1 MTALRRRMVEDLRIR
16 NYSPRTIDTYVRCV
30 AKYAEHFGCSP
41 ARLGP
46 EDVHAY
52 QKWMVETKKFS
63 WSTFNQAVCALRF
76 LYTVTLD
83 RKIAIEHIPFAKR
96 ERKLPDVLSVAE
108 IGRVFREVDNLKHRT
123 ALMTM
128 YGAGLRLSEALAL
141 RVADID
147 SERMRIHVR
156 KGKGQKDRFA
166 ILSASL
172 LEAVRIYWRAYRPE
186 PWLFP
191 GEPPDHPLTPTGLQ
205 RVTKQARLRAG
216 ISKPVTTHTMRHCF
230 ATHLLE
236 AGTDIKTIQHLLGHR
251 NLSTTSVYLH
261 VAGTVAPSREQ
272 ASDLLQRA
280 CGSASGS

>member
-1 MTALRRRMVEDLRIR
+1 MVEDLRIR
-16 NYSPRTIDTYVRCV
+16 NYSPRTIDTYTRCV
-30 AKYAEHFGCSP
+30 AKYAEHFGRSP
-41 ARLGP
+41 DRLGP
-46 EDVHAY
+46 EDVHTY
-52 QKWMVETKKFS
+52 QKWMIETKKVS

-83 RKIAIEHIPFAKR
+83 RKITIEHIPFAKK
-96 ERKLPDVLSVAE
+96 ERKLPDILSVAE
-108 IGRVFREVDNLKHRT
+108 VGRLFQAVDNLKHRT
-123 ALMTM
+123 VLMTM

-147 SERMRIHVR
+147 SERMRMHIR
-156 KGKGQKDRFA
+156 MGKGKKDRFA

-172 LEAVRIYWRAYRPE
+172 LDAVREYWRAYRPG

-191 GEPPDHPLTPTGLQ
+191 GDPPDHPLTPTGIQ

-216 ISKPVTTHTMRHCF
+216 LCKRVTTHTLRHCF

-251 NLSTTSVYLH
+251 NISTTSIYLH
-261 VAGTVAPSREQ
+261 IAGNAAQSVDQ
-272 ASDLLQRA
+272 ASDLLKIA
-280 CGSASGS
+280 CGTAPGS